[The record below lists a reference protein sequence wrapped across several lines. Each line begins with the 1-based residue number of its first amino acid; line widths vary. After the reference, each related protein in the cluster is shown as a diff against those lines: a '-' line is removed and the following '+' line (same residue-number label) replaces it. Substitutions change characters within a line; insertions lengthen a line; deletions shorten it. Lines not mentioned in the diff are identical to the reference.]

1 MKQIQ
6 HHLQKYIFLSDFEYF
21 ERKKDYVFLLTN
33 AMVMSNIHKLNFFLI
48 YNIVELLKLISLQN
62 TLFFRN
68 V

>member
-33 AMVMSNIHKLNFFLI
+33 AMVMSNIHKLNFFKFTNLQ
-48 YNIVELLKLISLQN
+48 YCRTVEINFTSECII
-62 TLFFRN
+62 F
-68 V
+68 